1 MNFITTN
8 ISKVL
13 LLSTLC
19 WGMVLIWYITS
30 NVMPSLVSDND
41 SVISKN
47 AIQVTIADAPILL
60 LPASQYKVSQLE
72 IPKKPII
79 GKPMVTKP
87 DTTSTSDDE
96 DGVWNSISRD
106 LKLDHQADSAK
117 VKSEVKKILAEQ
129 GKFNSI
135 LKAAGPYIYYI
146 FEQTKMKGLPA
157 EVALIP
163 IIESEFNPN
172 DRSSVGATGLWQLMS
187 GTAHELGV
195 IVKGGYDGRRNVIA
209 STRAALLYFNDLG
222 KNFKGNW
229 YLAFA
234 AYNMGQGGVEK
245 AVRRAGS
252 QIFWNLS
259 LPKETQYYI
268 PKLLA
273 VAEIIKNPEKYGVT
287 LPPISNEPYFAELKT
302 KKSVDLSELS
312 NAVGAPLDALRAL
325 NPDYKNGNVQ
335 PKNGVYTLL
344 VPLPF
349 LSKVEVFLK
358 DNVIS

>member
-1 MNFITTN
+1 MNFIMTN
-8 ISKVL
+8 ISKIL
-13 LLSTLC
+13 FLSTLSC
-19 WGMVLIWYITS
+19 GVALICYLT
-30 NVMPSLVSDND
+30 NNGMPSLVLDKL
-41 SVISKN
+41 ISKN
-47 AIQVTIADAPILL
+47 VIQVTIADAPILL
-60 LPASQYKVSQLE
+60 LPASQYKVSQLA
-72 IPKKPII
+72 IPKNPRIV
-79 GKPMVTKP
+79 KPM
-87 DTTSTSDDE
+87 SADE

-129 GKFNSI
+129 DKFNSI

-146 FEQTKMKGLPA
+146 FEQTKLKGLPA

-172 DRSSVGATGLWQLMS
+172 DRSSTGATGLWQLMR

-209 STRAALLYFNDLG
+209 STRAALLYLNDLG

-245 AVRRAGS
+245 AIRRAGS

-259 LPKETQYYI
+259 VPKETKYYI
-268 PKLLA
+268 PRLLA
-273 VAEIIKNPEKYGVT
+273 IAAIIKNPEKYGVT
-287 LPPISNEPYFAELKT
+287 LPPISNQPYFEELKT
-302 KKSVDLSELS
+302 KNSVDLSKLS
-312 NAVGAPLDALRAL
+312 TAIGVPLDTLRVL
-325 NPDYKNGNVQ
+325 NPDYKNDNVQ
-335 PKNGVYTLL
+335 PKNGSYTLL
-344 VPLPF
+344 VPLEF
-349 LSKVEVFLK
+349 LSKVKVFLK
-358 DNVIS
+358 DNMIT